1 MPIASPDFI
10 WQRPDWPRWSWNG
23 ASLQSLLSAIHAQR
37 TALGARLS
45 ALDDDHRGAI
55 VAELMTRETVSTS
68 AIEGVKVDAAAARSS
83 IMRRLKLGVAPGR
96 EWQVTPQTIGLID
109 LLADCAADRSPLTHA
124 RLKDWHQA
132 LFPTGKS
139 GLMLVLAGE
148 YRAST
153 EPMRVISATRHG
165 ERVHYEAPPSDR
177 LDAEMEAFLAWFNGP
192 SVKLDPVLRGCLAH
206 LWFETVHPFE
216 DGNGR
221 IGRAIWDLAMMQGM
235 PQSAA
240 NQARIW
246 AVSATIDRDKSAYWD
261 QLERAQ
267 RGTLDVT
274 PWLHYALGIVAASLL
289 ESGACVERVMQVT
302 RFWLRHREAPLNE
315 RQRKALNRAL
325 SGSELD
331 DGWLTNR
338 RYLKLS
344 GANTPLTA
352 SRDLAHLEQLGIIR
366 RDPTTGGRSTR
377 YSIVLAESK

>member
-1 MPIASPDFI
+1 MPIASPEFI
-10 WQRPDWPRWSWNG
+10 WQRPDWPRWSWDE
-23 ASLQSLLSAIHAQR
+23 ASIGPQLSAIHAQR
-37 TALGARLS
+37 ASLGAHLS
-45 ALDDDHRGAI
+45 ALDDEHRGAI

-109 LLADCAADRSPLTHA
+109 ILADCAADRSPLTHA
-124 RLKDWHQA
+124 RIKDWHQA
-132 LFPTGKS
+132 LFPAGKL
-139 GLMLVLAGE
+139 GLMPLLAGE
-148 YRAST
+148 YRASV
-153 EPMRVISATRHG
+153 EPMQVVSATRHG
-165 ERVHYEAPPSDR
+165 EKVHYEAPPSDR
-177 LDAEMEAFLAWFNGP
+177 LDAEMETFLAWFNDH
-192 SVKLDPVLRGCLAH
+192 SVELDPVLRGCLAH
-206 LWFETVHPFE
+206 LWFETLHPFE

-246 AVSATIDRDKSAYWD
+246 AVSTAIERDKNEYWN

-267 RGTLDVT
+267 RGTPDVT
-274 PWLHYALGIVAASLL
+274 QWLRYALSIVAASLQ
-289 ESGACVERVMQVT
+289 ESSACVERVMQVT
-302 RFWLRHREAPLNE
+302 RFWLRHREAPLNA
-315 RQRKALNRAL
+315 RQRKALNLAL
-325 SGSELD
+325 SGNELD

-366 RDPTTGGRSTR
+366 KDPTTGGRSTR
-377 YSIVLAESK
+377 YSIVLSP